1 MDQEHWTQIADAT
14 SSESISEI
22 TVPMDAKYEGMF
34 FRISFRTKSG
44 LPAPAVSEFEI
55 ML

>member
-1 MDQEHWTQIADAT
+1 MCPAGYLNKPLTGTEKFKEKTF
-14 SSESISEI
+14 
-22 TVPMDAKYEGMF
+22 PMDGKFEGLY
-34 FRISFRTKSG
+34 FRITFKAKSG